1 MNPLFTEEQYKRLIE
16 NGSIANMDKDHAPVV
31 MLTLPFTACVWLL
44 SELDPDNPDIAFGL
58 CDLGMGFPELGS
70 VSISEIQSVKHPV
83 FKTGVF
89 NNPEFKAAYPMS
101 AYAAAARSH
110 QEIVWDEAVV
120 ARYVRKAKLDGLTP

>member
-1 MNPLFTEEQYKRLIE
+1 MNTLFTEEQYKRLIE
-16 NGSIANMDKDHAPVV
+16 NGSIANMDKDNAPVV
-31 MLTLPFTACVWLL
+31 MLTLPFTSCVWLL

-89 NNPEFKAAYPMS
+89 NNTEFKANYPMS
-101 AYAAAARSH
+101 AYAAAARD
-110 QEIVWDEAVV
+110 QQQIVWNETVV
-120 ARYVRKAKLDGLTP
+120 ARYARKAKLDDLTL